1 MKHEFRKWLF
11 DLQLH
16 AASKNPSRV
25 IDGPY
30 ANWADTDELCQI
42 SLANNGQIQLGQPV
56 CIDVT
61 QLGPDANVPNNGP
74 GFGGTLP
81 LCERVV
87 ATTSANAGPIFGV
100 VSGVQGAPTGITLT
114 YINGFSGATVTGGG
128 VPTWTNKSGSTLV
141 VNIWVRQQ
149 GWGYVLAG
157 TAAIGQTGGHSILV
171 GSQLITTTA
180 QVFAIQGT
188 AAIQTTIGVALAT
201 AINTVQQQIGAAL
214 GPGVVSVLLDSLV
227 GVVPPALVLVDTLAS
242 GVQEAVSIGS
252 ISYPTASIA
261 LANAHT
267 AGFRVT
273 GPNAGNA
280 AINTVLISTPGAG
293 KTVYGLVAAFINVL
307 S

>member
-1 MKHEFRKWLF
+1 MHQFRPWLF
-11 DLQLH
+11 DLQQFG
-16 AASKNPSRV
+16 AAKNPSRV

-42 SLANNGQIQLGQPV
+42 SLANGSTIQLGQPV

-61 QLGPDANVPNNGP
+61 QLGPDANIPNNAAN
-74 GFGGTLP
+74 LP

-100 VSGVQGAPTGITLT
+100 VSGVQGAPNGITLS
-114 YINGFSGATVTGGG
+114 YINGFSGATVTNGG
-128 VPTWTNKSGSTLV
+128 VPTWKNTSGSTLV

-149 GWGYVLAG
+149 GWAYVLAG
-157 TAAIGQTGGHSILV
+157 TAAIGQTGGNSILV
-171 GSQLITTTA
+171 GSSLITTSA

-188 AAIQTTIGVALAT
+188 AAINTNVGVALAT
-201 AINTVQQQIGAAL
+201 AINTTEQIPGAPL
-214 GPGVVSVLLDSLV
+214 GPGVVSVFPDSLV
-227 GVVPPALVLVDTLAS
+227 GLVPPALVLIDTLGS
-242 GVQEAVSIGS
+242 GVQEGVSVGS
-252 ISYPTASIA
+252 ISYPTMSIA

-267 AGFRVT
+267 AGFKIT

-280 AINTVLISTPGAG
+280 AKNTVLISTPGAG
-293 KTVYGLVAAFINVL
+293 KTVYGLVAAFVDVL